1 MEKRVL
7 VLNLDHY
14 PIAVVPVQKAMVL
27 LLMEKAQLLA
37 SYELLE
43 IRTVSRSYA
52 YPSVIRLTHYKHIPY
67 KGVLLNRANLFRRD
81 RGQCQYCGSTKQL
94 TIDHVIPRSKG
105 GKTSWTNLV
114 TACNRC
120 NVFKG
125 DKTLEQV
132 GMQLRTELFVPS
144 LSYFLASYAERQA
157 LEWLPYLDTAMLE
170 SRSK

>member
-81 RGQCQYCGSTKQL
+81 RGQCQYCGSAKQL

-120 NVFKG
+120 NVLKG

-132 GMQLRTELFVPS
+132 DMQLRTEPFVPS

>member
-14 PIAVVPVQKAMVL
+14 PVAVVTVQKAMVL

-43 IRTVSRSYA
+43 IRTVSRSFA
-52 YPSVIRLTHYKHIPY
+52 YPSVIRLAHYKHIPY

-105 GKTSWTNLV
+105 GKTIWTNLV

-132 GMQLRTELFVPS
+132 GMLLRTEPFVPS

-170 SRSK
+170 SRK

>member
-14 PIAVVPVQKAMVL
+14 PIAVVTVQKAMVL

-43 IRTVSRSYA
+43 IRTVSRSFA
-52 YPSVIRLTHYKHIPY
+52 YPSVIRLAHYKHIPY

-105 GKTSWTNLV
+105 GKTIWTNLV

-132 GMQLRTELFVPS
+132 GMLLRTEPFVPS

-170 SRSK
+170 SRK